1 MKESTMATIKEVAAA
16 AGVSYQAVSA
26 VLNGKLGKA
35 SPATRERIYQAA
47 ARLNYRPNRLARG
60 LVLGRSGMI
69 GLVMQDIRSP
79 YFADLTWELQNAA
92 ERAGFQVLT
101 MVADWSESGTLRCL
115 EKLSASGIDGI
126 VLLGNV
132 LPEAYRRRILPET
145 FPLVLIDDDD
155 SAADGIGFDYLPGME
170 EAFLHLL
177 ESGNSRIA
185 LAHDPVHR
193 MKFRA
198 YAACCRKF
206 GVEPQI
212 FQYLSPTA
220 AGEEAVIACA
230 HELAEARRNFDA
242 VIAASDYDGVLLLR
256 GLAER
261 NVRVPEELS
270 MVTIDDTLLGRVSIP
285 QLTSIALDR
294 KQLAQ
299 AILTRLSDRIAK
311 RESPPGRRLIPSH
324 LIIRNSVARRPFNG
338 VF

>member
-177 ESGNSRIA
+177 ESGAPDRPCTRSGA
-185 LAHDPVHR
+185 PD
-193 MKFRA
+193 
-198 YAACCRKF
+198 
-206 GVEPQI
+206 E
-212 FQYLSPTA
+212 
-220 AGEEAVIACA
+220 
-230 HELAEARRNFDA
+230 
-242 VIAASDYDGVLLLR
+242 
-256 GLAER
+256 
-261 NVRVPEELS
+261 
-270 MVTIDDTLLGRVSIP
+270 IP
-285 QLTSIALDR
+285 
-294 KQLAQ
+294 
-299 AILTRLSDRIAK
+299 RL
-311 RESPPGRRLIPSH
+311 RRLLPEIRSRTADIPVSLADRGGRGGRH
-324 LIIRNSVARRPFNG
+324 RLRP
-338 VF
+338 